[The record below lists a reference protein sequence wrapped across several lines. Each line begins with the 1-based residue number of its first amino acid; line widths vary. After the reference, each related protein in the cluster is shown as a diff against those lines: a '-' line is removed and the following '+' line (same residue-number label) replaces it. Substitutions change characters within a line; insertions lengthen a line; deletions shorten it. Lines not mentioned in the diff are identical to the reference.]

1 MRLGE
6 LLNELH
12 LHIDG
17 SIRKSTLAE
26 WCPDLHVH
34 SFGFKRGMTLQECL
48 SCFATTVGALNS
60 PERME
65 RAVREI
71 CEDQKS
77 IGVHRTELRF
87 APHIHGVDTFEM
99 VDAATRGLDEHSNLI
114 LCGLYGES
122 PKTFELLVEIA
133 KNNRR
138 VVGID
143 IAGGPKT
150 TDKYGLHHYVDV
162 YQEAKRYGLGRTA
175 HVGEGRPA
183 SEIVDAILMLD
194 LQRLGH
200 ACSLLESERAL
211 DLVRDRAIVIEACP
225 TSNLDTGIYKTQSQH
240 PIKRWIEKGVRVSIC
255 ADNSMMSG
263 TNTIAE
269 LWSTRFFSNL
279 QNEHVKWVK
288 ESSELGL
295 FRRSENGE
303 VDDTIVP
310 VVMCK

>member
-1 MRLGE
+1 M
-6 LLNELH
+6 NELH

-65 RAVREI
+65 RSVREI
-71 CEDQKS
+71 CEDQKEL
-77 IGVHRTELRF
+77 GVNRTELRF
-87 APHIHGVDTFEM
+87 APHIHGVDTLEM
-99 VDAATRGLDEHSNLI
+99 VDAATRGLDKDTNLI

-122 PKTFELLVEIA
+122 PKTFESLVEIA
-133 KNNRR
+133 KNNKR

-143 IAGGPKT
+143 IAGGPKK
-150 TDKYGLHHYVDV
+150 TDKYGLHHYVDA
-162 YQEAKRYGLGRTA
+162 YQEAKRYGIGRTA

-183 SEIVDAILMLD
+183 TEIVDAILMLD

-211 DLVRDRAIVIEACP
+211 DLVRDRMIVIEACP
-225 TSNLDTGIYKTQSQH
+225 TSNLDTGIYKTPSQH

-255 ADNSMMSG
+255 ADNSLMSG

-269 LWSTRFFSNL
+269 LWSTRFFSDL
-279 QNEHVKWVK
+279 KDKEIAWIE
-288 ESSELGL
+288 ESSRLGL
-295 FRRSENGE
+295 FWRKDYE
-303 VDDTIVP
+303 DDDPTITP
-310 VVMCK
+310 VVF

>member
-1 MRLGE
+1 MM
-6 LLNELH
+6 NELH

-17 SIRKSTLAE
+17 SIRKSTLQE

-71 CEDQKS
+71 CEDQKK

-87 APHIHGVDTFEM
+87 APHIHGVDSLEM
-99 VDAATRGLDEHSNLI
+99 VDAATRGLDKDTNLI
-114 LCGLYGES
+114 LCGLYGEN
-122 PKTFELLVEIA
+122 PKTFESLVEIA

-143 IAGGPKT
+143 IAGGPKK
-150 TDKYGLHHYVDV
+150 TDKYGLHHYVDA
-162 YQEAKRYGLGRTA
+162 YQEAKRYSIGRTA

-183 SEIVDAILMLD
+183 SEIVDAVLSLD

-200 ACSLLESERAL
+200 ACSLLESERAMS
-211 DLVRDRAIVIEACP
+211 LVKERAIIIEACP
-225 TSNLDTGIYKTQSQH
+225 TSNLDTGIYKTPSQH

-269 LWSTRFFSNL
+269 LWSTRFFSDL
-279 QNEHVKWVK
+279 RDEHVKWIK
-288 ESSELGL
+288 ESSRLGL
-295 FRRSENGE
+295 FWRKDYE
-303 VDDTIVP
+303 DDDPTIVP
-310 VVMCK
+310 VVC

>member
-1 MRLGE
+1 M
-6 LLNELH
+6 NELH

-17 SIRKSTLAE
+17 SIRKSTLKE

-60 PERME
+60 PDRME

-87 APHIHGVDTFEM
+87 APHIHGVDTLEM
-99 VDAATRGLDEHSNLI
+99 VDAATRGLDKDTNLI
-114 LCGLYGES
+114 LCGLYGEN
-122 PKTFELLVEIA
+122 PKTFETLVEIA

-143 IAGGPKT
+143 IAGGPKK
-150 TDKYGLHHYVDV
+150 TDKYGLHHYVNA
-162 YQEAKRYGLGRTA
+162 YQEAKRYGIGRTA

-211 DLVRDRAIVIEACP
+211 DLVRDRVIVIEACP
-225 TSNLDTGIYKTQSQH
+225 TSNLDTGIYKTPSQH

-269 LWSTRFFSNL
+269 LWSTRFFSDL
-279 QNEHVKWVK
+279 RDEHVKWIE
-288 ESSELGL
+288 ESSRLGL
-295 FRRSENGE
+295 FWRKDYE
-303 VDDTIVP
+303 DDDPTIAP
-310 VVMCK
+310 VVF

>member
-1 MRLGE
+1 M
-6 LLNELH
+6 NELH

-17 SIRKSTLAE
+17 SIRKSTLKE

-34 SFGFKRGMTLQECL
+34 SFGFKRGMTLQDCL

-65 RAVREI
+65 RAVSEI
-71 CEDQKS
+71 CEDQKEL
-77 IGVHRTELRF
+77 GVHRTELRF

-99 VDAATRGLDEHSNLI
+99 VDAATKGLDDDTNLI
-114 LCGLYGES
+114 LCGLYGEK
-122 PKTFELLVEIA
+122 PETFETLVEIA
-133 KNNRR
+133 KSNKR

-143 IAGGPKT
+143 IAGGPKK
-150 TDKYGLHHYVDV
+150 TDKYGLHHYVDA
-162 YQEAKRYGLGRTA
+162 YGEAKRYGIGRTA

-211 DLVRDRAIVIEACP
+211 DLVRDRVIVIEACP
-225 TSNLDTGIYKTQSQH
+225 TSNLDTGIYKTPSQH
-240 PIKRWIEKGVRVSIC
+240 PIKRWIEKGVRVSVC

-269 LWSTRFFSNL
+269 LWSTRFFSDL
-279 QNEHVKWVK
+279 QPDHVKWIE
-288 ESSELGL
+288 ESSQLGL
-295 FRRSENGE
+295 FWRKEYE
-303 VDDTIVP
+303 DDDTTLVP
-310 VVMCK
+310 LVCE

>member
-1 MRLGE
+1 MM
-6 LLNELH
+6 NELH

-34 SFGFKRGMTLQECL
+34 SFGFKKGMTLEDCL

-60 PERME
+60 PERMQ
-65 RAVREI
+65 RAVQEI

-87 APHIHGVDTFEM
+87 APHIHGVDTLEM
-99 VDAATRGLDEHSNLI
+99 VDAATRGLDKDTNLI
-114 LCGLYGES
+114 LCGLYGEN

-133 KNNRR
+133 KKNRR

-143 IAGGPKT
+143 IAGGPKK
-150 TDKYGLHHYVDV
+150 TDKYGLHHYVDA
-162 YQEAKRYGLGRTA
+162 YQEAKRYGVGRTA

-211 DLVRDRAIVIEACP
+211 DLVRDRVIVIEACP
-225 TSNLDTGIYKTQSQH
+225 TSNLDTGIYKSPSQH

-255 ADNSMMSG
+255 ADNSLMSG
-263 TNTIAE
+263 TNTITE
-269 LWSTRFFSNL
+269 LWSTRFFSEL
-279 QNEHVKWVK
+279 QDTHVKWIE
-288 ESSELGL
+288 ESSRLGL
-295 FRRSENGE
+295 FWRIYYE
-303 VDDTIVP
+303 DDDPTIAP
-310 VVMCK
+310 VVF